1 MFGDNDGSSV
11 GLLRTKHCLT
21 SLTGVITYRCSMS
34 ARKIQSLSPDKA
46 GTVTVQARQTRLDL
60 TPDSVVIH
68 KGGIEFQCDTAFPK
82 WVEMTV
88 TVQSPL
94 DGGRVNCSGVVVE
107 CSGSKHSGYLV
118 SMVFTGL
125 TKQAES
131 KLSQLAFAQLR

>member
-1 MFGDNDGSSV
+1 
-11 GLLRTKHCLT
+11 
-21 SLTGVITYRCSMS
+21 MS

-46 GTVTVQARQTRLDL
+46 GTVTVQARQTRLNL

-107 CSGSKHSGYLV
+107 CSGSKHAGYLV